1 MTQFSIEKSKDFT
14 IMSNLPIRD
23 KNLSLK
29 AKGLIAFMY
38 MLPDDW
44 DYSLAGLV
52 SILKESRDAIK
63 ATLKELKD
71 NGYLTI
77 EKNRNEKGLYQ
88 YNYIVHETKKIN
100 PEMDYPPLDRPK
112 VDDPKKQN
120 TKEQIDKIDKTSQSD
135 EHNELTEELIKRK
148 YINGDDFLEYYDS
161 LFDDYLSNGFT
172 KKELYS
178 AIHYIVPRV
187 ISNDFKD
194 EDGYEITNKY
204 GYFKNALESN
214 FIKLGYDFKD
224 VFDEDFF
231 NDFDYER

>member
-1 MTQFSIEKSKDFT
+1 MSQFRIDKNKNFTVMTNVPLK
-14 IMSNLPIRD
+14 D

-38 MLPDDW
+38 SLPDDW

-52 SILKESRDAIK
+52 SLLKESRDAVK

-88 YNYIVHETKKIN
+88 YNYIVHEKKVN
-100 PEMDYPPLDRPK
+100 TPETDFPPLDNPTMDK
-112 VDDPKKQN
+112 PNKLN
-120 TKEQIDKIDKTSQSD
+120 TNKQIDKIDKTSQSD
-135 EHNELTEELIKRK
+135 DYNIFTKELIKTN
-148 YINGDDFLEYYDS
+148 YLNDEDYLEYYDS
-161 LFDDYLSNGFT
+161 LFDDYIDRGYS
-172 KKELYS
+172 KKDLFG

-187 ISNDFKD
+187 ISNNFKD
-194 EDGYEITNKY
+194 EEGNEITNKY

-214 FIKLGYDFKD
+214 FIKLKNNTKELYTDDFYNE
-224 VFDEDFF
+224 FI
-231 NDFDYER
+231 NER